1 MPSPTRIY
9 TLFTNHKDST
19 LMDVLQKYGSL
30 RRFIADSYS
39 PTTQQAVDSALLYAE
54 EKMRGYTRYDGT
66 PMLDHDVAVAEIV
79 SRELGLGRNS
89 TVAAILHDV
98 IRIANKER
106 PEEVEPLSIEIRE
119 RFGEPVL
126 GIIVGL
132 CKISNIKLKVSK
144 EQANDF
150 RDMLVSYSVD
160 PRVILIKLADRLEVM
175 RSLNIFPVAKHRKK
189 SWESMNLYA
198 PIAHKLGLYAL
209 KSELEDL
216 ALKWLEPKDYE
227 YITRRLEE
235 TESERQTFIARFL
248 VPIEE
253 KLKSI
258 PNLHYHIK
266 SRTKSVYS
274 IWNKMRKQNVPFE
287 GVYDIFA
294 LRIIIDC
301 ERELEKQLCWTV
313 YSVVGDCYTPNP
325 KRMRDWVTIP
335 KSNGYESLHTTVSA
349 GGGRWV
355 EIQIRTERM
364 DAVAERGI
372 AAHWRYKGVNQ
383 GAQTSEQWLSRLRE
397 ALEETTHSLSQRFD
411 AKPSTSEIF
420 VFTPNGDI
428 RKLPEGATVLDFAF
442 DIHTNLGATCT
453 GAKVNNR
460 AVPIREVLH
469 NGDIV
474 EVMTQKNQ
482 TPKSDWLTFCVTSKA
497 RGRIKSWLRN
507 EQMKHARIGR
517 EELERKLKNWKITV
531 PIDEAVA
538 YLGKVLKVRTGREV
552 YSMIALQKIDFLSIK
567 EILQQ
572 WLSGEAEEQRRVA
585 AAEAERKK
593 EELKA
598 AQQEE
603 APSHRRSDAL
613 VIDEKI
619 NNIEYKLAK
628 CCNPI
633 KGDDIFGFVTISSGI
648 TIHRS
653 DCPNA
658 ARLRENYPYRVM
670 DARWRSSADGAF
682 RATIAIVAGD
692 IPGIGNQITEVV
704 TRELKLNIRTLS
716 MAARGDGTMRGT
728 ISVEVP
734 STSIVDLLI
743 HSIMRIRGVQRAYR
757 VNN

>member
-1 MPSPTRIY
+1 ME
-9 TLFTNHKDST
+9 
-19 LMDVLQKYGSL
+19 VLKRYGSL
-30 RRFIADSYS
+30 RGFVRDNYSEATQEQVDKAIAF
-39 PTTQQAVDSALLYAE
+39 AA
-54 EKMRGYTRYDGT
+54 EKMSGYLRYDGV

-79 SRELGLGRNS
+79 AREIGLGRNS
-89 TVAAILHDV
+89 TIAAILHDV
-98 IRIANKER
+98 IRIANKEF
-106 PEEVEPLSIEIRE
+106 PESVDELSRQIRE
-119 RFGEPVL
+119 AFGQEVL

-144 EQANDF
+144 EQASDF
-150 RDMLVSYSVD
+150 RDMIVSYSED

-175 RSLNIFPVAKHRKK
+175 RSLQMFPPDKRRKK

-198 PIAHKLGLYAL
+198 QIAHKLGLYNL

-227 YITRRLEE
+227 YICRRLEE
-235 TESERQTFIARFL
+235 TERERQTFIARFL
-248 VPIEE
+248 EPIVE
-253 KLKSI
+253 KIDKQGI
-258 PNLHYHIK
+258 NYHIK

-294 LRIIIDC
+294 LRVIIDC
-301 ERELEKQLCWTV
+301 APEDEKRLCWTV
-313 YSVVGDCYTPNP
+313 YSIVSDCYTPNP
-325 KRMRDWVTIP
+325 NRMRDWVTIP
-335 KSNGYESLHTTVSA
+335 KKNGYESLHTTVSA
-349 GGGRWV
+349 GEGRWV

-397 ALEETTHSLSQRFD
+397 ALEETTHSLTQRFEE
-411 AKPSTSEIF
+411 KPSTGEIF

-442 DIHTNLGATCT
+442 DIHTNLGSTCT
-453 GAKVNNR
+453 GGKVNNR
-460 AVPIREVLH
+460 AVPIREVLR

-482 TPKSDWLTFCVTSKA
+482 TPKADWLNFCVTSKA
-497 RGRIKSWLRN
+497 RGRIKSFIRE
-507 EQMKHARIGR
+507 EQMKYARMGR
-517 EELERKLKNWKITV
+517 EELERKMKNWKITV
-531 PIDEAVA
+531 SIDEAVA
-538 YLGKVLKVRTGREV
+538 YLCRHFKVRTGREL
-552 YSMIALQKIDFLSIK
+552 YSMIAMQKVEFLTIK
-567 EILQQ
+567 DILQR
-572 WLSGEAEEQRRVA
+572 WISGEADDQRRAA
-585 AAEAERKK
+585 AAEAEKLK
-593 EELKA
+593 EESKMEA
-598 AQQEE
+598 TQQ
-603 APSHRRSDAL
+603 SSRSSDAL

-648 TIHRS
+648 TIHRT

-670 DARWRSSADGAF
+670 EARWRSNADGAF
-682 RATIAIVAGD
+682 RATIAVVAVDTSGLA
-692 IPGIGNQITEVV
+692 NQVTEII
-704 TRELKLNIRTLS
+704 TRELKLNIRMFNFAS
-716 MAARGDGTMRGT
+716 RGDGMVRGT

-734 STSIVDLLI
+734 SSAVVDTLI
-743 HSIMRIRGVQRAYR
+743 HSLTKIKGVQRAYR

>member
-1 MPSPTRIY
+1 
-9 TLFTNHKDST
+9 
-19 LMDVLQKYGSL
+19 MDVLQKYNSL
-30 RRFIADSYS
+30 RRYLAENYS
-39 PTTQQAVDSALLYAE
+39 IETQQCVDRALLYAAE
-54 EKMRGYTRYDGT
+54 RMSQYTRYNGT
-66 PMLDHDVAVAEIV
+66 PMLDHDVAVAEIAT
-79 SRELGLGRNS
+79 REIGLGRNS

-98 IRIANKER
+98 LRIASKER
-106 PEEVEPLSIEIRE
+106 PEEVDALSREIRE
-119 RFGEPVL
+119 QFGAPVL

-144 EQANDF
+144 EQAEDF
-150 RDMLVSYSVD
+150 RDMIVSYSED

-175 RSLNIFPVAKHRKK
+175 RELGIFPPEKRRKK

-198 PIAHKLGLYAL
+198 PIAHKLGLYSL

-227 YITRRLEE
+227 YICRRLEE

-253 KLKSI
+253 KLKAVTGL
-258 PNLHYHIK
+258 NYHIK

-294 LRIIIDC
+294 LRVIIDC
-301 ERELEKQLCWTV
+301 PRELEKQLCWTV
-313 YSVVGDCYTPNP
+313 YSVVSDCYTPNP

-349 GGGRWV
+349 GEGRWV

-364 DAVAERGI
+364 DEVAERGI

-383 GAQTSEQWLSRLRE
+383 GAQTSEMWLSRLRE
-397 ALEETTHSLSQRFD
+397 VLEEATHSLTQRFE
-411 AKPSTSEIF
+411 AKPTSGEIF

-442 DIHTNLGATCT
+442 DIHTNLGSTCT
-453 GAKVNNR
+453 GGKVNNR

-482 TPKSDWLTFCVTSKA
+482 TPKSDWLNFCVTSKA
-497 RGRIKSWLRN
+497 RGRIKSYLRE
-507 EQMKHARIGR
+507 EQMKHARMGR
-517 EELERKLKNWKITV
+517 EELERKLKNWKINV

-567 EILQQ
+567 EILNH
-572 WLSGEAEEQRRVA
+572 WISGEAEEQRRVA

-593 EELKA
+593 EESKA
-598 AQQEE
+598 AEGT
-603 APSHRRSDAL
+603 PISHHADAL

-658 ARLRENYPYRVM
+658 ARLKENYPYRVM
-670 DARWRSSADGAF
+670 EARWRGNADGAF
-682 RATIAIVAGD
+682 RSTIAVTGAD
-692 IPGIGNQITEVV
+692 MPGLANQITEIV
-704 TRELKLNIRTLS
+704 TREMKLNIRGLNFS
-716 MAARGDGTMRGT
+716 SRGDGTMYGT

-734 STSIVDLLI
+734 SAAVVDMLI
-743 HSIMRIRGVQRAYR
+743 HAIMRIRGVQRAYR

>member
-1 MPSPTRIY
+1 MDALTRY
-9 TLFTNHKDST
+9 KSFREFVARTFS
-19 LMDVLQKYGSL
+19 V
-30 RRFIADSYS
+30 
-39 PTTQQAVDSALLYAE
+39 TTQQAVDKALVFAA
-54 EKMRGYTRYDGT
+54 EKMEQYSRYNGR
-66 PMLDHDVAVAEIV
+66 PLLDHDVAVAEIV
-79 SRELGLGRNS
+79 AREIGLGRNS

-98 IRIANKER
+98 MRIAVKEQPDKVDELTR
-106 PEEVEPLSIEIRE
+106 TVKAE
-119 RFGEPVL
+119 FGEQVL

-144 EQANDF
+144 EQADDF
-150 RDMLVSYSVD
+150 RDMIVSYSED

-175 RSLNIFPVAKHRKK
+175 RNLDIFPPEKRRKK
-189 SWESMNLYA
+189 SWESLNLYA
-198 PIAHKLGLYAL
+198 QIAHKLGLYAL

-216 ALKWLEPKDYE
+216 ALKWLENKDYE
-227 YITRRLEE
+227 YICRRLEE

-253 KLKSI
+253 RLKTI
-258 PNLHYHIK
+258 PNLKYHIK

-274 IWNKMRKQNVPFE
+274 IWNKMRKQNVGFE

-301 ERELEKQLCWTV
+301 EREMEKQLCWTI
-313 YSVVGDCYTPNP
+313 YSVVSDCYTPNP

-335 KSNGYESLHTTVSA
+335 KKNGYESLHTTVSA
-349 GGGRWV
+349 GEGRWV
-355 EIQIRTERM
+355 EIQIRSERM

-383 GAQTSEQWLSRLRE
+383 GAQTSEQWLGRLRE

-411 AKPSTSEIF
+411 AKPTSGEIF

-442 DIHTNLGATCT
+442 DIHTNLGSTCT
-453 GAKVNNR
+453 GGKVNNR
-460 AVPIREVLH
+460 AVPIREVLR

-482 TPKSDWLTFCVTSKA
+482 TPKADWLSFCVTSKA
-497 RGRIKSWLRN
+497 RSRIKSFIRE
-507 EQMKHARIGR
+507 EQMKFARQGR
-517 EELERKLKNWKITV
+517 EELERKLKNWKLQVT
-531 PIDEAVA
+531 IDEAVA
-538 YLGKVLKVRTGREV
+538 YLCKHYKVRTGREI
-552 YSMIALQKIDFLSIK
+552 YSMIATQKIEFLSIK
-567 EILQQ
+567 EILQR
-572 WLSGEAEEQRRVA
+572 WLSGEVDEERRAA
-585 AAEAERKK
+585 AAEADKRK
-593 EELKA
+593 EESKL
-598 AQQEE
+598 QDVQ
-603 APSHRRSDAL
+603 PSRSSDAL

-648 TIHRS
+648 TIHRT

-658 ARLRENYPYRVM
+658 ARLKENYPYRVM
-670 DARWRSSADGAF
+670 EARWRSNADGSF
-682 RATIAIVAGD
+682 RATIAIVAQDMAGLA
-692 IPGIGNQITEVV
+692 NQITEIV
-704 TRELKLNIRTLS
+704 TRELKLNIRGLNFS
-716 MAARGDGTMRGT
+716 SRADGTAYGT
-728 ISVEVP
+728 VSVEV
-734 STSIVDLLI
+734 SGATIVDTLI
-743 HSIMRIRGVQRAYR
+743 HSIMKVKGVQRAYR